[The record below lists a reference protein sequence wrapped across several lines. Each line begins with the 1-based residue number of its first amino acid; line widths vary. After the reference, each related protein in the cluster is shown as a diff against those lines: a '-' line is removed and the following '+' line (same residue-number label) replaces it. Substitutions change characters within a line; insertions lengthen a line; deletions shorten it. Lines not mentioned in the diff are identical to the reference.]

1 MLNWK
6 ELTFHYTETDYVV
19 RSAYRNGV
27 WEKPYATR
35 DKYMNLHV
43 AATGLQYGQECFEG
57 LKAFRGIDGKVRIF
71 RMEENARRMQQS
83 AEGLLMTPV
92 PVELFC
98 EAILLALEKN
108 IDFVP
113 PYETGATLYFRP
125 VLVATTP
132 EISVGPGKDCEFI
145 VIPTPIGPYFP
156 NGFKGTP
163 FIVNRHVDRSAPQG
177 TGQWKVGGNYA
188 ASFRASEVAH
198 AMGYECMFT
207 DAKTHKY
214 IDECTASNFIGIK
227 KCRMVQNGV
236 ELGRI
241 GQNGKD
247 SVELGRIGQNGV
259 ELYSEGETTLRNT
272 TQCYTTAE
280 LSFYEYLTPRSSAIL
295 PSITNDSLMTLAREM
310 GMKLTRRKIRVEELA
325 EMSEAAAC
333 GTACVISPITKVLD
347 PDKDVT
353 YHFGEPGPVLTRLYH
368 ALQDI
373 QYGRAE
379 DKHGWCTVVG

>member
-6 ELTFHYTETDYVV
+6 ELTFHYTETDYIV
-19 RSAYRNGV
+19 RAAYKDGV

-35 DKYMNLHV
+35 DKMIPIHA
-43 AATGLQYGQECFEG
+43 AATGLHYGQECFEG

-71 RMEENARRMQQS
+71 RMEENAKRMYKT
-83 AEGLLMTPV
+83 AEGILMTPV
-92 PVELFC
+92 PIELFC
-98 EAILLALEKN
+98 EAVLLALEKN
-108 IDFVP
+108 MDFVP

-125 VLVATTP
+125 LLVATTP
-132 EISVGPGKDCEFI
+132 DIKVGPGKDCEFV

-163 FIVNRHVDRSAPQG
+163 AMVNRSVDRAATQG
-177 TGQWKVGGNYA
+177 TGCWKVGGNYA
-188 ASFRASEVAH
+188 ASFRASEAAH
-198 AMGYECMFT
+198 ALGYECMFT

-214 IDECTASNFIGIK
+214 IDECTASNFIGI
-227 KCRMVQNGV
+227 RR
-236 ELGRI
+236 LGDKAR
-241 GQNGKD
+241 
-247 SVELGRIGQNGV
+247 
-259 ELYSEGETTLRNT
+259 GEKRE
-272 TQCYTTAE
+272 AKGW
-280 LSFYEYLTPRSSAIL
+280 EYLTPRSSAIL

-310 GMKLTRRKIRVEELA
+310 GMKVTRRRIRIEELA

-353 YHFGEPGPVLTRLYH
+353 YHFGDPGPVLTKLYH

-373 QYGRAE
+373 QYGRVE

>member
-1 MLNWK
+1 MIDWSK
-6 ELTFHYTETDYVV
+6 LTFHYTETDYVV
-19 RSAYRNGV
+19 RSACKNGV
-27 WEKPYATR
+27 WEEPYATR
-35 DKYMNLHV
+35 DKHISLHV

-57 LKAFRGIDGKVRIF
+57 LKAFRGADGKVRIF
-71 RMEENARRMQQS
+71 RMEENAKRMQRS
-83 AEGLLMTPV
+83 AEGLLMTSV
-92 PVELFC
+92 PTDIFC
-98 EAILLALEKN
+98 KAVVLALQKN
-108 IDFVP
+108 IDFLP

-163 FIVNRHVDRSAPQG
+163 FIVNRTIDRAAPQG

-214 IDECTASNFIGIK
+214 IDECTASNFIGI
-227 KCRMVQNGV
+227 RR
-236 ELGRI
+236 LGD
-241 GQNGKD
+241 KAK
-247 SVELGRIGQNGV
+247 
-259 ELYSEGETTLRNT
+259 GESL
-272 TQCYTTAE
+272 
-280 LSFYEYLTPRSSAIL
+280 EYITPRSSAIL
-295 PSITNDSLMTLAREM
+295 PSITNDSLMILAKEM
-310 GMKLTRRKIRVEELA
+310 GMKVTRRRIRVEELA
-325 EMSEAAAC
+325 EMTEAAAC

-347 PDKDVT
+347 PDNDIT
-353 YHFGEPGPVLTRLYH
+353 YSFGDKPGPVLTKLYH

-373 QYGRAE
+373 QYGRVE
-379 DKHGWCTVVG
+379 DTHGWCIVVEGIE

>member
-19 RSAYRNGV
+19 RAAYRNGV

-35 DKYMNLHV
+35 DKYMNIHV

-98 EAILLALEKN
+98 EALLLALEKN

-163 FIVNRHVDRSAPQG
+163 FIVNRHIDRSAPQG

-241 GQNGKD
+241 GQNG
-247 SVELGRIGQNGV
+247 V
-259 ELYSEGETTLRNT
+259 ELYLEDETTLHNS

-310 GMKLTRRKIRVEELA
+310 GMKVTRRKIRVEELA

-353 YHFGEPGPVLTRLYH
+353 YHFGELGPVLTKLYH

>member
-1 MLNWK
+1 MIDWNK
-6 ELTFHYTETDYVV
+6 LTFHYTETDYIV
-19 RSAYRNGV
+19 RAAYKNGV

-35 DKYMNLHV
+35 DKYMNIHV

-71 RMEENARRMQQS
+71 RMEENARRMQRS

-108 IDFVP
+108 MDFVP

-163 FIVNRHVDRSAPQG
+163 FIVNRHIDRSAPQG

-214 IDECTASNFIGIK
+214 IDECTASNFIGIRAYPQPLPK
-227 KCRMVQNGV
+227 GKGV
-236 ELGRI
+236 DAR
-241 GQNGKD
+241 
-247 SVELGRIGQNGV
+247 
-259 ELYSEGETTLRNT
+259 GERRE
-272 TQCYTTAE
+272 AKGW
-280 LSFYEYLTPRSSAIL
+280 EYLTPRSSAIL

-310 GMKLTRRKIRVEELA
+310 GMKVTRRRIRVEELA
-325 EMSEAAAC
+325 EMQEAAAC

-353 YHFGEPGPVLTRLYH
+353 YHFGEPGPVLTKLYH

>member
-1 MLNWK
+1 MNIDWSK
-6 ELTFHYTETDYVV
+6 LTFHYTETDYVV

-27 WEKPYATR
+27 WEEPYATR
-35 DKYMNLHV
+35 DKHISLHV

-57 LKAFRGIDGKVRIF
+57 LKAFRGADGKVRIF
-71 RMEENARRMQQS
+71 RMEENAKRMQRS

-92 PVELFC
+92 PTDIFC
-98 EAILLALEKN
+98 KAVVLALQKN
-108 IDFVP
+108 IDFLP

-163 FIVNRHVDRSAPQG
+163 FIVNRTIDRAAPQG

-227 KCRMVQNGV
+227 S
-236 ELGRI
+236 RI
-241 GQNGKD
+241 
-247 SVELGRIGQNGV
+247 
-259 ELYSEGETTLRNT
+259 SEM
-272 TQCYTTAE
+272 
-280 LSFYEYLTPRSSAIL
+280 EYLTPRSSAIL
-295 PSITNDSLMTLAREM
+295 PSITNDSLMVLAKEM
-310 GMKLTRRKIRVEELA
+310 GMKVTRRRIRIEELA
-325 EMSEAAAC
+325 EMTEAAAC

-347 PDKDVT
+347 PDNDIT
-353 YHFGEPGPVLTRLYH
+353 YSFGDKPGPVLTKLYH

-373 QYGRAE
+373 QYGRVE
-379 DKHGWCTVVG
+379 DTHDWCTVVEDKG

>member
-6 ELTFHYTETDYVV
+6 ELTFHYTETDYIV
-19 RSAYRNGV
+19 RAAYKDGV

-35 DKYMNLHV
+35 DKMIPIHA
-43 AATGLQYGQECFEG
+43 AATGLHYGQECFEG

-71 RMEENARRMQQS
+71 RMEENAKRMQQS
-83 AEGLLMTPV
+83 AEGLLMTSV

-108 IDFVP
+108 MDFVP

-125 VLVATTP
+125 LLVATTP
-132 EISVGPGKDCEFI
+132 DIKVGPGKDCEFV
-145 VIPTPIGPYFP
+145 VIPTPIGSYFP

-163 FIVNRHVDRSAPQG
+163 AMVNRTVDRAATQG
-177 TGQWKVGGNYA
+177 TGCWKVGGNYA
-188 ASFRASEVAH
+188 ASFRASEAAH
-198 AMGYECMFT
+198 ALGYECMFT

-214 IDECTASNFIGIK
+214 IDECTASNFIGI
-227 KCRMVQNGV
+227 RP
-236 ELGRI
+236 LPT
-241 GQNGKD
+241 
-247 SVELGRIGQNGV
+247 SP
-259 ELYSEGETTLRNT
+259 LRGG
-272 TQCYTTAE
+272 
-280 LSFYEYLTPRSSAIL
+280 SFEERGWEYLTPRSSAIL

-310 GMKLTRRKIRVEELA
+310 GMKVTRRRIRIEELA

-353 YHFGEPGPVLTRLYH
+353 YHFGDPGPVLTNLYH

-373 QYGRAE
+373 QYGRVE

>member
-1 MLNWK
+1 MIDWSK
-6 ELTFHYTETDYVV
+6 LTFHYTETDYVV

-27 WEKPYATR
+27 WEKPYATG
-35 DKYMNLHV
+35 DKYMNIHV

-57 LKAFRGIDGKVRIF
+57 LKAFRGVDGKVRIF
-71 RMEENARRMQQS
+71 RMEENAKRMQRS

-92 PVELFC
+92 PTEVFC
-98 EAILLALEKN
+98 EAIMLALEKN
-108 IDFVP
+108 IDFLP

-163 FIVNRHVDRSAPQG
+163 FVVNRMIDRAAPQG

-227 KCRMVQNGV
+227 
-236 ELGRI
+236 RI
-241 GQNGKD
+241 GE
-247 SVELGRIGQNGV
+247 SL
-259 ELYSEGETTLRNT
+259 
-272 TQCYTTAE
+272 
-280 LSFYEYLTPRSSAIL
+280 EYLTPRSSAIL
-295 PSITNDSLMTLAREM
+295 PSITNDSLMILAREM
-310 GMKLTRRKIRVEELA
+310 GMKVVRRRIRVEELA
-325 EMSEAAAC
+325 EISEAAAC
-333 GTACVISPITKVLD
+333 GTACVISPITKVVD
-347 PDKDVT
+347 MDKGIT
-353 YHFGEPGPVLTRLYH
+353 YDFGEPGPVLKRLYN

-379 DKHGWCTVVG
+379 DKYGWCTVCEF

>member
-1 MLNWK
+1 MIDWSK
-6 ELTFHYTETDYVV
+6 LTFHYTETDYVV

-35 DKYMNLHV
+35 DKYMNIHV

-57 LKAFRGIDGKVRIF
+57 LKAFRGVDGKVRIF
-71 RMEENARRMQQS
+71 RMEENAKRMQRS

-92 PVELFC
+92 PTEVFC
-98 EAILLALEKN
+98 EAIMLALEKN
-108 IDFVP
+108 IDFLP

-163 FIVNRHVDRSAPQG
+163 FVVNRMIDRAAPQG

-198 AMGYECMFT
+198 LMGYECMFT

-227 KCRMVQNGV
+227 
-236 ELGRI
+236 RI
-241 GQNGKD
+241 GE
-247 SVELGRIGQNGV
+247 SL
-259 ELYSEGETTLRNT
+259 
-272 TQCYTTAE
+272 
-280 LSFYEYLTPRSSAIL
+280 EYLTPRSSAIL
-295 PSITNDSLMTLAREM
+295 PSITNDSLMILAREM
-310 GMKLTRRKIRVEELA
+310 GMKVVRRRIRVEELA
-325 EMSEAAAC
+325 EISEAAAC
-333 GTACVISPITKVLD
+333 GTACVISPITKVVD
-347 PDKDVT
+347 MDKGIT
-353 YHFGEPGPVLTRLYH
+353 YDFGEPGPVLKRLYN

-379 DKHGWCTVVG
+379 DKYGWCTVCEF

>member
-1 MLNWK
+1 MIDWSK
-6 ELTFHYTETDYVV
+6 LTFHYTETDYVV

-35 DKYMNLHV
+35 DKYMNIHV

-57 LKAFRGIDGKVRIF
+57 LKAFRGVDGKVRIF
-71 RMEENARRMQQS
+71 RMEENAKRMQRS

-92 PVELFC
+92 PTEVFC
-98 EAILLALEKN
+98 EAIMLALEKN
-108 IDFVP
+108 IDFLP

-163 FIVNRHVDRSAPQG
+163 FVVNRMIDRAAPQG

-227 KCRMVQNGV
+227 
-236 ELGRI
+236 RI
-241 GQNGKD
+241 GE
-247 SVELGRIGQNGV
+247 SL
-259 ELYSEGETTLRNT
+259 
-272 TQCYTTAE
+272 
-280 LSFYEYLTPRSSAIL
+280 EYLTPRSSAIL
-295 PSITNDSLMTLAREM
+295 PSITNDSLMILAREM
-310 GMKLTRRKIRVEELA
+310 GMKVVRRRIRVEELA
-325 EMSEAAAC
+325 EISEAAAC
-333 GTACVISPITKVLD
+333 GTACVISPITKVVD
-347 PDKDVT
+347 MDKGIT
-353 YHFGEPGPVLTRLYH
+353 YDFGEPGPVLKRLYN

-379 DKHGWCTVVG
+379 DKYGWCTVCEF

>member
-1 MLNWK
+1 MIDWSK
-6 ELTFHYTETDYVV
+6 LTFHYTETDYVV

-35 DKYMNLHV
+35 DKYMNIHV

-57 LKAFRGIDGKVRIF
+57 LKAFRGVDGKVRIF
-71 RMEENARRMQQS
+71 RMEENAKRMQRS

-92 PVELFC
+92 PTEVFC
-98 EAILLALEKN
+98 EAIMLALEKN
-108 IDFVP
+108 IDFLP

-163 FIVNRHVDRSAPQG
+163 FVVNRMIDRAAPQG

-198 AMGYECMFT
+198 VMGYECMFT

-227 KCRMVQNGV
+227 RT
-236 ELGRI
+236 
-241 GQNGKD
+241 
-247 SVELGRIGQNGV
+247 
-259 ELYSEGETTLRNT
+259 GESL
-272 TQCYTTAE
+272 
-280 LSFYEYLTPRSSAIL
+280 EYLTPRSSAIL
-295 PSITNDSLMTLAREM
+295 PSITNDSLMILAREM
-310 GMKLTRRKIRVEELA
+310 GMKVVRRRIRVEELA
-325 EMSEAAAC
+325 EINEAAAC
-333 GTACVISPITKVLD
+333 GTACVISPITKVVDLD
-347 PDKDVT
+347 KSVT
-353 YHFGEPGPVLTRLYH
+353 YDFGEPGPVLKRLYN

-379 DKHGWCTVVG
+379 DKYGWCTVCEF

>member
-6 ELTFHYTETDYVV
+6 ELTFHYTETDYIV
-19 RSAYRNGV
+19 RAAYKNGV

-35 DKYMNLHV
+35 DKYMNIHV

-71 RMEENARRMQQS
+71 RMEENARRMQRS

-108 IDFVP
+108 MDFVP

-163 FIVNRHVDRSAPQG
+163 FIVNRHIDRSAPQG

-241 GQNGKD
+241 GQNG
-247 SVELGRIGQNGV
+247 VELGRIGQNGV
-259 ELYSEGETTLRNT
+259 ELYLEDETTLHNS

-310 GMKLTRRKIRVEELA
+310 GMKVTRRKIRVEELA
-325 EMSEAAAC
+325 DMSEAAAC
-333 GTACVISPITKVLD
+333 GTACVISPITKVFD

-353 YHFGEPGPVLTRLYH
+353 YHFGEPGPVLTKLYH

-373 QYGRAE
+373 QYGRVE

>member
-1 MLNWK
+1 MQAIDWSK
-6 ELTFHYTETDYVV
+6 LTFHYTETDYIV
-19 RSAYRNGV
+19 RAAYRNGV

-35 DKYMNLHV
+35 DKYMNIHV

-71 RMEENARRMQQS
+71 RMEENARRMQRS

-108 IDFVP
+108 MDFVP

-214 IDECTASNFIGIK
+214 IDECTASNFIGIRAYPQPLPK
-227 KCRMVQNGV
+227 GKGV
-236 ELGRI
+236 DAR
-241 GQNGKD
+241 
-247 SVELGRIGQNGV
+247 
-259 ELYSEGETTLRNT
+259 GERRE
-272 TQCYTTAE
+272 AKGW
-280 LSFYEYLTPRSSAIL
+280 EYLTPRSSAIL

-310 GMKLTRRKIRVEELA
+310 GMKVSRRKIRVEELA
-325 EMSEAAAC
+325 DMQEAAAC

-353 YHFGEPGPVLTRLYH
+353 YHFGEPGPVLTKLYH

>member
-1 MLNWK
+1 MIDWSK
-6 ELTFHYTETDYVV
+6 LTFHYTETDYVV
-19 RSAYRNGV
+19 RSACKNGV
-27 WEKPYATR
+27 WEEPYATR
-35 DKYMNLHV
+35 DKHISLHV

-57 LKAFRGIDGKVRIF
+57 LKAFRGADGKVRIF
-71 RMEENARRMQQS
+71 RMEENAKRMQRS

-92 PVELFC
+92 PTDIFC
-98 EAILLALEKN
+98 KAVVLALQKN
-108 IDFVP
+108 MDFLP

-163 FIVNRHVDRSAPQG
+163 FIVNRTIDRAAPQG

-214 IDECTASNFIGIK
+214 IDECTASNFIGI
-227 KCRMVQNGV
+227 RPINH
-236 ELGRI
+236 
-241 GQNGKD
+241 
-247 SVELGRIGQNGV
+247 
-259 ELYSEGETTLRNT
+259 TTLHHT
-272 TQCYTTAE
+272 TPH
-280 LSFYEYLTPRSSAIL
+280 YEYLTPRSSAIL
-295 PSITNDSLMTLAREM
+295 PSITNDSLMVLAKEM
-310 GMKLTRRKIRVEELA
+310 GMKVTRRRIRVEELA
-325 EMSEAAAC
+325 EMTEAAAC

-347 PDKDVT
+347 PDNDIT
-353 YHFGEPGPVLTRLYH
+353 YSFGDKPGPVLTKLYH

-373 QYGRAE
+373 QYGRVE
-379 DKHGWCTVVG
+379 DTRGWCTVVESIE

>member
-1 MLNWK
+1 MIDWSK
-6 ELTFHYTETDYVV
+6 LTFHYTETDYVV

-35 DKYMNLHV
+35 DKYMNIHV

-57 LKAFRGIDGKVRIF
+57 LKAFRGVDGKVRIF
-71 RMEENARRMQQS
+71 RMEENAKRMQRS

-92 PVELFC
+92 PTEVFC
-98 EAILLALEKN
+98 EAIMLALEKN
-108 IDFVP
+108 IDFLP

-163 FIVNRHVDRSAPQG
+163 FVVNRMIDRAAPQG

-198 AMGYECMFT
+198 MMGYECMFT

-227 KCRMVQNGV
+227 
-236 ELGRI
+236 RI
-241 GQNGKD
+241 GE
-247 SVELGRIGQNGV
+247 SL
-259 ELYSEGETTLRNT
+259 
-272 TQCYTTAE
+272 
-280 LSFYEYLTPRSSAIL
+280 EYLTPRSSAIL
-295 PSITNDSLMTLAREM
+295 PSITNDSLMILAREM
-310 GMKLTRRKIRVEELA
+310 GMNVVRRRIRIEELA
-325 EMSEAAAC
+325 EINEAAAC
-333 GTACVISPITKVLD
+333 GTACVISPITKVVDLD
-347 PDKDVT
+347 KSVT
-353 YHFGEPGPVLTRLYH
+353 YDFGEPGPVLKRLYN

-379 DKHGWCTVVG
+379 DKYGWCTVCEF

>member
-1 MLNWK
+1 MIDWSK
-6 ELTFHYTETDYVV
+6 LTFHYTETDYIV

-35 DKYMNLHV
+35 DKHMSIHV

-57 LKAFRGIDGKVRIF
+57 LKAFRGIDGKIRIF
-71 RMEENARRMQQS
+71 RMEENARRMQCS

-98 EAILLALEKN
+98 EAILLALKKN
-108 IDFVP
+108 LDFVP

-163 FIVNRHVDRSAPQG
+163 FIVNRHIDRSAPQG

-198 AMGYECMFT
+198 SMGYECMFT

-214 IDECTASNFIGIK
+214 IDECTASNFIGIRQLSDK
-227 KCRMVQNGV
+227 A
-236 ELGRI
+236 
-241 GQNGKD
+241 
-247 SVELGRIGQNGV
+247 
-259 ELYSEGETTLRNT
+259 EGERL
-272 TQCYTTAE
+272 
-280 LSFYEYLTPRSSAIL
+280 EYLTPRSSAIL
-295 PSITNDSLMTLAREM
+295 PSITNDSLMTLASEM
-310 GMKLTRRKIRVEELA
+310 GMKVTRRKIRVEELA
-325 EMSEAAAC
+325 EMQEAAAC
-333 GTACVISPITKVLD
+333 GTACVISPITKVFD
-347 PDKDVT
+347 PENNTT
-353 YHFGEPGPVLTRLYH
+353 YHFGEPGPVLTSLYN

-373 QYGRAE
+373 QYGRVE

>member
-1 MLNWK
+1 MNIDWNK
-6 ELTFHYTETDYVV
+6 LTFHYTETDYVV

-27 WEKPYATR
+27 WEEPYATR
-35 DKYMNLHV
+35 DKHISLHV

-57 LKAFRGIDGKVRIF
+57 LKAFRGADDKVRIF
-71 RMEENARRMQQS
+71 RMEENAKRMQRS

-92 PVELFC
+92 PTDIFC
-98 EAILLALEKN
+98 KAVVLALQKN
-108 IDFVP
+108 IDFLP
-113 PYETGATLYFRP
+113 PYETEATLYFRP

-163 FIVNRHVDRSAPQG
+163 FIVNRTIDRAAPQG

-227 KCRMVQNGV
+227 S
-236 ELGRI
+236 RI
-241 GQNGKD
+241 
-247 SVELGRIGQNGV
+247 
-259 ELYSEGETTLRNT
+259 SEM
-272 TQCYTTAE
+272 
-280 LSFYEYLTPRSSAIL
+280 EYLTPRSSAIL
-295 PSITNDSLMTLAREM
+295 PSITNDSLMVLAKEM
-310 GMKLTRRKIRVEELA
+310 GMKVTRRRIRIEELA
-325 EMSEAAAC
+325 EMTEAAAC

-347 PDKDVT
+347 PDNDIT
-353 YHFGEPGPVLTRLYH
+353 YSFGDKPGPVLTKLYH

-373 QYGRAE
+373 QYGRVE
-379 DKHGWCTVVG
+379 DTHGWCTVVEDKG

>member
-1 MLNWK
+1 MIDWSK
-6 ELTFHYTETDYVV
+6 LTFHYTETDYIV
-19 RSAYRNGV
+19 RSACRNGV

-35 DKYMNLHV
+35 DKYMSIHV

-57 LKAFRGIDGKVRIF
+57 LKAFRGVDGKARIF
-71 RMEENARRMQQS
+71 RMEENAKRMQRS

-92 PVELFC
+92 PINIFC

-108 IDFVP
+108 IDFLP

-156 NGFKGTP
+156 TGFKGTP
-163 FIVNRHVDRSAPQG
+163 FLVNRTIDRAAPQG

-188 ASFRASEVAH
+188 SSFRASEMAH
-198 AMGYECMFT
+198 SLGYECMFT

-227 KCRMVQNGV
+227 RIADGV
-236 ELGRI
+236 
-241 GQNGKD
+241 
-247 SVELGRIGQNGV
+247 
-259 ELYSEGETTLRNT
+259 
-272 TQCYTTAE
+272 
-280 LSFYEYLTPRSSAIL
+280 EYLTPLSKAIL
-295 PSITNDSLMTLAREM
+295 PSITNDSLMTLAKKM
-310 GMKLTRRKIRVEELA
+310 GMKITRRKIRVEELA
-325 EMSEAAAC
+325 DMSEVAAC
-333 GTACVISPITKVLD
+333 GTACVISPITKVVDL
-347 PDKDVT
+347 DKDVI
-353 YHFGEPGPVLTRLYH
+353 YKFGEPGPVLTKLYH

-373 QYGRAE
+373 QYGRTE
-379 DKHGWCTVVG
+379 DKYGWITILE

>member
-6 ELTFHYTETDYVV
+6 ELTFHYTETDYIV
-19 RSAYRNGV
+19 RAAYKDGV

-35 DKYMNLHV
+35 DKMIPIHA
-43 AATGLQYGQECFEG
+43 AATGLHYGQECFEG

-71 RMEENARRMQQS
+71 RMEENAKRMYKT
-83 AEGLLMTPV
+83 AEGILMTPV
-92 PVELFC
+92 PIELFC
-98 EAILLALEKN
+98 EAVLLALEKN
-108 IDFVP
+108 MDFVP

-125 VLVATTP
+125 LLVATTP
-132 EISVGPGKDCEFI
+132 DIKVGPGKDCEFV

-163 FIVNRHVDRSAPQG
+163 AMVNRTVDRAATQG
-177 TGQWKVGGNYA
+177 TGCWKVGGNYA
-188 ASFRASEVAH
+188 ASFRASEAAH
-198 AMGYECMFT
+198 ALGYECMFT

-214 IDECTASNFIGIK
+214 IDECTASNFIGI
-227 KCRMVQNGV
+227 RR
-236 ELGRI
+236 LGDKAR
-241 GQNGKD
+241 
-247 SVELGRIGQNGV
+247 
-259 ELYSEGETTLRNT
+259 GEKRE
-272 TQCYTTAE
+272 AKGW
-280 LSFYEYLTPRSSAIL
+280 EYLTPRSSAIL

-310 GMKLTRRKIRVEELA
+310 GMKVTRRRIRIEELA

-353 YHFGEPGPVLTRLYH
+353 YHFGDPGPVLTKLYH

-373 QYGRAE
+373 QYGRVE